1 MGNHRDE
8 LCLYDVKNEGKG
20 RVCIVAYGSCARSAR
35 AALRLAEKEGLQ
47 VEVLHLYTLF
57 PLPVEIIQK
66 VARRVEFMLIPELNL
81 GQYAREVR
89 KMAENWTTVISMGK
103 IDGTLIT
110 PREILDRVSE
120 LVGKY
125 ESV

>member
-1 MGNHRDE
+1 
-8 LCLYDVKNEGKG
+8 
-20 RVCIVAYGSCARSAR
+20 
-35 AALRLAEKEGLQ
+35 LADQEGLS

-57 PLPVEIIQK
+57 PLPVEVIQT
-66 VARRVEFMLIPELNL
+66 VARRVEFMLVPELNL

-89 KMAENWTTVISMGK
+89 RLAEKWTSVISMNK

-110 PREILDRVSE
+110 PQEILNRVTQ

-125 ESV
+125 ERV

>member
-1 MGNHRDE
+1 
-8 LCLYDVKNEGKG
+8 
-20 RVCIVAYGSCARSAR
+20 VCIVAYGSCARSAR
-35 AALRLAEKEGLQ
+35 AAWRLAEQEGLP

-57 PLPVEIIQK
+57 PLPVEIIQQ
-66 VARRVEFMLIPELNL
+66 VARRVEFMIIPELNL

-89 KMAENWTTVISMGK
+89 KLAENWTTVIGINK

-110 PREILDRVSE
+110 PREILDQVTR
-120 LVGKY
+120 LIGKY